1 MSDYETARN
10 NMVENQLRPSRIFNT
25 RLLDAMGTLPRELF
39 VPKPLRGVAYAD
51 EDIPLAGGGFL
62 VEPLALAK
70 LIQAAEIG
78 PQNVALVIGDGT
90 GYAGA
95 VVSRLAAT
103 VFLLLPPAAP
113 SGEVERLLNELGC
126 ENVVIQHGLP
136 AQGLPDQAPFD
147 VVLLVGSVDR
157 VPPALMEQLAQHGR
171 LVTVV
176 EERHSGR
183 VTVCERVGKAYGRAV
198 PFDAHLP
205 RLPGLPVAQPF
216 EL

>member
-1 MSDYETARN
+1 M
-10 NMVENQLRPSRIFNT
+10 
-25 RLLDAMGTLPRELF
+25 
-39 VPKPLRGVAYAD
+39 
-51 EDIPLAGGGFL
+51 
-62 VEPLALAK
+62 
-70 LIQAAEIG
+70 
-78 PQNVALVIGDGT
+78 
-90 GYAGA
+90 
-95 VVSRLAAT
+95 
-103 VFLLLPPAAP
+103 
-113 SGEVERLLNELGC
+113 
-126 ENVVIQHGLP
+126 IQHGLP

-157 VPPALMEQLAQHGR
+157 VPPALREQLAQHGR

-183 VTVCERVGKAYGRAV
+183 VTVCERVGNAYGRAV